1 MDPAFGAGAYAAL
14 IEEIVPGSPAEIAGL
29 LVDDL
34 IISLDGKTFR
44 SPQDLFAQIRAK
56 PAGAK
61 VKIVILRDGEKM
73 EIQAT
78 LGPRPET

>member
-1 MDPAFGAGAYAAL
+1 
-14 IEEIVPGSPAEIAGL
+14 
-29 LVDDL
+29 L